1 MNYKGFM
8 GNKLLSGLLLI
19 IVCLPLISWSQVQK
33 RNYAV
38 IGLKNAEGVSAGEAE
53 IIADRLRIELFNT
66 GGASMMERDQ
76 MQEILSEQG
85 FQQTGACTDEACM
98 IEIGQLLGVERLISG
113 SIGKLGSMFLL
124 NFRAID
130 VQTAKIIAVV
140 SKDISGG
147 IEDVVKLL
155 PSVARE
161 LVEAA
166 APKKPVDAPATEVIE
181 PEKKEPEVVEAK
193 PEVKEPEEKE
203 PVPEVA
209 EVESGKRSKNKNRSG
224 VRISFNL
231 FPGEI
236 PMEVYDDSTN
246 KYEDVVD
253 EEFFNSLKDED
264 EYSSVFY
271 NKSHFRLQVN
281 FMIKAGE
288 FLTIDIGPGL
298 MFCKKNGGY
307 IFEDFYDI
315 YYADYIDKEY
325 KWRIIAPNFSA
336 GINFVKRFYPL
347 KINVGFLLDFNLNI
361 FRYTWS
367 HYEYGYDASDQYYSY
382 DFDVDDIDFAINV
395 SFGPRVG
402 LEILAGKHFGFNVDF
417 LYRYD
422 KIEKEFTLEEK
433 NSGLENDVKWKY
445 KMPGIGFG
453 AGINFY
459 Y

>member
-161 LVEAA
+161 LVAAA
-166 APKKPVDAPATEVIE
+166 APKKPVDAPANEVIE

-193 PEVKEPEEKE
+193 PEVKEPEKKE

-209 EVESGKRSKNKNRSG
+209 EVESGKRSKNKNRG
-224 VRISFNL
+224 GIKICLALIPKTVKHDVFVKRDTITNL
-231 FPGEI
+231 PW
-236 PMEVYDDSTN
+236 
-246 KYEDVVD
+246 D
-253 EEFFNSLKDED
+253 ELFDNA
-264 EYSSVFY
+264 EYRVFL
-271 NKSHFRLQVN
+271 NPQIKAI
-281 FMIKAGE
+281 IKAGR
-288 FLTIDIGPGL
+288 FISINVG
-298 MFCKKNGGY
+298 GGY
-307 IFEDFYDI
+307 TRGWSRFYTEDTYLYETHNHEVIFTYHI
-315 YYADYIDKEY
+315 
-325 KWRIIAPNFSA
+325 PSLLT
-336 GINFVKRFYPL
+336 GVNFVLRFFPV
-347 KINVGFLLDFNLNI
+347 KINVGFMLDANIPIVICDGKNLDVADSCDYSD
-361 FRYTWS
+361 F
-367 HYEYGYDASDQYYSY
+367 YDMEGK
-382 DFDVDDIDFAINV
+382 DVYAQFKLSA
-395 SFGPRVG
+395 GGRVG
-402 LEILAGKHFGFNVDF
+402 VEI
-417 LYRYD
+417 
-422 KIEKEFTLEEK
+422 
-433 NSGLENDVKWKY
+433 
-445 KMPGIGFG
+445 MPGTPHIGIGFDFL
-453 AGINFY
+453 IRPFTFY
-459 Y
+459 YTRESVFFDEIEIEDKVKLSAIGFNIGLSFYK